1 MNLKYMLHRRF
12 LDSVIKV
19 KYLVSARS
27 GIIIR
32 HCCIAAATAEFSATH
47 TDTHNTQ
54 PASEGVEENKSQ
66 HLIQTRI
73 LELTKKCS
81 PAIAQHRG

>member
-47 TDTHNTQ
+47 TDNTQ

>member
-1 MNLKYMLHRRF
+1 MNLKYMLHRIF

-32 HCCIAAATAEFSATH
+32 HCCIAAAATAEFSATH
-47 TDTHNTQ
+47 THNTQ

-81 PAIAQHRG
+81 PAIAQHKG